1 MKSLS
6 ALGEQIQKN
15 KNKFE
20 KAQLAQAENVA
31 TEKEVIYGTQ
41 KQTIIE
47 TNEFIHKKKMTKTFS
62 NLDSSDVLEKVC
74 TGLASDIGVALS
86 MVLDDLPT
94 HKYFFKQKMKSLFM
108 SMITTAASR
117 EETVI
122 FFNKGIP
129 GYSVL
134 LFKKVAHDIVTNT
147 EVEWD
152 ISSDIDSPEAL
163 ATSAFIKEFFKKTG
177 DRALTV
183 ETEDALFIFYPV
195 KDLKNNLK
203 EMGFYDF

>member
-6 ALGEQIQKN
+6 ALGEEIQKN
-15 KNKFE
+15 KKKFE
-20 KAQLAQAENVA
+20 QAQIAQKENA
-31 TEKEVIYGTQ
+31 ITEKEVIYGTQ
-41 KQTIIE
+41 RQTIIE
-47 TNEFIHKKKMTKTFS
+47 TNEFTHKKKMTKTFS
-62 NLDSSDVLEKVC
+62 NIEDADTLDKVC

-86 MVLDDLPT
+86 IVLEDLPT
-94 HKYFFKQKMKSLFM
+94 HKNFFKQKMKTLFM
-108 SMITTAASR
+108 TMIRTAASR

-134 LFKKVAHDIVTNT
+134 LFKKVIHDIVTDT
-147 EVEWD
+147 EVEWN
-152 ISSDIDSPEAL
+152 INNESESPEAL

-183 ETEDALFIFYPV
+183 ETEDALFIFYPM